1 MSGLKSAGT
10 LKDLP
15 TGERPRERLL
25 RDGAARLSNE
35 ELLAILLR
43 TGIADTPVTALADR
57 LLKQFHGIQGI
68 DSASVEELAAQKGVG
83 LAKAAQIKAGVEL
96 GRRVAETPWRERF
109 TFRSPLD
116 VYQAVSSRL
125 SHLDREAFMV
135 FYLSAKNQVVHF
147 ETISVGSL
155 TSSLVHPRELF
166 KGAIQR
172 SAAAVILVHNHP
184 SGDPTPSE
192 DDLALTRRLV
202 QAGELLGIQVL
213 DHIIVGY
220 GKYTSLKER
229 GHL

>member
-1 MSGLKSAGT
+1 MSNREVAGT
-10 LKDLP
+10 LKNLP
-15 TGERPRERLL
+15 AGERPRERLL
-25 RDGAARLSNE
+25 RDGAAQLSNV

-43 TGIADTPVTALADR
+43 TGVTDVPVTSLAEH
-57 LLKQFHGIQGI
+57 LLESFHGIQGI
-68 DSASVEELAAQKGVG
+68 DSASVEELAAERGVG
-83 LAKAAQIKAGVEL
+83 LAKATQIKAGVEL

-109 TFRSPLD
+109 TFRSPQD
-116 VYQAVSSRL
+116 VYQAVSPRM
-125 SHLDREAFMV
+125 SHLDRETFMV
-135 FYLSAKNQVVHF
+135 FYLNAKNQAVHS

-166 KGAIQR
+166 KGAIKR

-192 DDLALTRRLV
+192 DDLLLTRRLV

-220 GKYTSLKER
+220 GRFISLKER